1 VTAESRPV
9 RRRRSRAAVVAVTG
23 AADGL
28 APGLAPGFAGE
39 LAERLAGRS
48 DVRKVIGLDL
58 GRGPL
63 AGVTWRPADVR
74 DPLFAKRLGGV
85 DVLVHLAVD
94 QRVDAAPEERTPL
107 TVRGTAVALAA
118 AVAAGVRRVVL
129 VTSAMAYG
137 ALDDNPCPLDED
149 APLRATPVG
158 SLVADLLEV
167 ERLAAATRQAHP
179 HLELAVLRPAVLCGP
194 GVDTVLTR
202 HFEAPRLLVL
212 KGSTPRWQFCHRDDL
227 LAALVVAVT
236 APAAALGSGVLT
248 VGSEGWLEQD
258 EVERVSGLRRIELPP
273 AVAFGTADRLY
284 RLGLSPAPASDLA
297 YVVHPWQVSC
307 ARLRAAGWSPAYD
320 NAAALRDHLD
330 HAGGQHALAARRLDR
345 RDATRAAAG
354 ATVALVGT
362 AALVRQARRRR
373 RG

>member
-1 VTAESRPV
+1 MTAETRPV
-9 RRRRSRAAVVAVTG
+9 RGRRSRAPVVAVTG

-28 APGLAPGFAGE
+28 APGLAPGLAAE
-39 LAERLAGRS
+39 LAERLAAHPG
-48 DVRKVIGLDL
+48 VRKVIGLDL
-58 GRGPL
+58 DRRPL

-74 DPLFAKRLGGV
+74 DPLFARRLGGV

-94 QRVDAAPEERTPL
+94 QRVDAAPEERSAL
-107 TVRGTAVALAA
+107 TVRGTAVALTA

-149 APLRATPVG
+149 APLRATPEG

-167 ERLAAATRQAHP
+167 ERLAASTRQAHP
-179 HLELAVLRPAVLCGP
+179 HVEVVVLRPAVLCGP

-212 KGSTPRWQFCHRDDL
+212 KGSTPRWQFCHRGDL
-227 LAALVVAVT
+227 LAALAVAAT
-236 APAAALGSGVLT
+236 APAAALGPGALA
-248 VGSEGWLEQD
+248 VGCDGWLEQD

-273 AVAFGTADRLY
+273 AVAVGTAERLH
-284 RLGLSPAPASDLA
+284 RLGVSPAPASDLA
-297 YVVHPWQVSC
+297 YLVHPWQVSC

-330 HAGGQHALAARRLDR
+330 HAGGRHALAARRLDR

-354 ATVALVGT
+354 ATVAIMGT
-362 AALVRQARRRR
+362 AALVRRARRRR
-373 RG
+373 HA